1 MLNRRPVFVLMLSL
15 IAAVAMASGEE
26 ETDSGAICVV
36 ASIKPVH
43 SLVSAIMAGVGEPH
57 LIIRGASSPHIF
69 SMRPSDAE
77 ALEDADVIF
86 LVDERKETALAGPI
100 ANLGDRALVVRLS
113 GVPGITLWSLREG
126 GAFEMHTHGHEEDDH
141 HEERGHDEDEE
152 GHEDEGEGHDH
163 DEDADH
169 DEDDHHHDDD
179 EDEHGDHEH
188 GEFDMHIWLDPV
200 NAAVMAEAITDALSE
215 VDPANAATY
224 HDNEHD
230 LIHDL
235 EDLVDELDA
244 ALAPI
249 RDKPFI
255 VLHDAYRYFE
265 DRFGLNAAGS
275 ITVNPERAP
284 GVQRVT
290 EIRDRVR
297 ELEGVCVFAEPQF
310 DRRIVDV
317 VVEGTQARAGTIDPL
332 GAEIVDGPELY
343 FELMRNLAASFK
355 ECLGATG

>member
-1 MLNRRPVFVLMLSL
+1 MQKRLAIFVLVFALT
-15 IAAVAMASGEE
+15 AAVSMAGGDE
-26 ETDSGAICVV
+26 ETAPEAIRVV

-43 SLVSAIMAGVGEPH
+43 SLVSAIMDGVAEPH
-57 LIIRGASSPHIF
+57 LIIRGAFSPHTF
-69 SMRPSDAE
+69 SMRPSDAA
-77 ALEDADVIF
+77 ALQGADVIF
-86 LVDERKETALAGPI
+86 LIDERKETALARPI
-100 ANLGDRALVVRLS
+100 ANLGDSALVVRLS
-113 GVPGITLWSLREG
+113 DAPGITLWSLRAG
-126 GAFEMHTHGHEEDDH
+126 GAFEMHTHGH
-141 HEERGHDEDEE
+141 
-152 GHEDEGEGHDH
+152 
-163 DEDADH
+163 
-169 DEDDHHHDDD
+169 DEDDPQDEEAEDEQDHDDLHD
-179 EDEHGDHEH
+179 H

-215 VDPANAATY
+215 ADPANAAAY

-230 LIHDL
+230 LIHRL
-235 EDLVDELDA
+235 EDLTDELDA

-265 DRFGLNAAGS
+265 DRFGLAAAGS

-290 EIRDRVR
+290 DIRDRVR

-317 VVEGTQARAGTIDPL
+317 IIEGTQARAGTIDPL
-332 GAEIVDGPELY
+332 GAAIDDGPELY
-343 FELMRNLAASFK
+343 FELMRALASSFK
-355 ECLGATG
+355 DCLAGS

>member
-1 MLNRRPVFVLMLSL
+1 MRNLRPVFVLMFSL

-26 ETDSGAICVV
+26 ETDPGAIRVV

-43 SLVSAIMAGVGEPH
+43 SLVSAIMDGVGEPH
-57 LIIRGASSPHIF
+57 LIIRGASSPHTF
-69 SMRPSDAE
+69 SMRPSDAQ

-86 LVDERKETALAGPI
+86 LIDERKETALAGPI
-100 ANLGDRALVVRLS
+100 ANLGDDALVVRLS
-113 GVPGITLWSLREG
+113 GVPGITLWSLRAG

-141 HEERGHDEDEE
+141 RE
-152 GHEDEGEGHDH
+152 
-163 DEDADH
+163 A
-169 DEDDHHHDDD
+169 

-200 NAAVMAEAITDALSE
+200 NAAVMTEAITDALSE
-215 VDPANAATY
+215 ADPANAATY

-230 LIHDL
+230 LIHEL
-235 EDLVDELDA
+235 EDLIDELDA
-244 ALAPI
+244 ELAPI

-265 DRFGLNAAGS
+265 DRFGLAAAGS

-317 VVEGTQARAGTIDPL
+317 VVEGTQAGAGTIDPL
-332 GAEIVDGPELY
+332 GADIDDGPELY
-343 FELMRNLAASFK
+343 FQLMRNLAASFR

>member
-1 MLNRRPVFVLMLSL
+1 MQKRLVFVLVFALT
-15 IAAVAMASGEE
+15 AVVSMAGGEE
-26 ETDSGAICVV
+26 ETAPEAIRVV

-43 SLVSAIMAGVGEPH
+43 SLVSAIMDGVAEPH
-57 LIIRGASSPHIF
+57 LIIRGASSPHMF
-69 SMRPSDAE
+69 SMRPSDAA
-77 ALEDADVIF
+77 ALEGADVIF
-86 LVDERKETALAGPI
+86 LIDERKETALAGPI
-100 ANLGDRALVVRLS
+100 ANLGDSALVVRLS
-113 GVPGITLWSLREG
+113 DVPGITLWSLREG
-126 GAFEMHTHGHEEDDH
+126 GAFEMHTHGH
-141 HEERGHDEDEE
+141 
-152 GHEDEGEGHDH
+152 
-163 DEDADH
+163 
-169 DEDDHHHDDD
+169 DEDDHDDEEADD
-179 EDEHGDHEH
+179 EDGGDDDDLHEH

-215 VDPANAATY
+215 ADPTNAAAY

-230 LIHDL
+230 LIHRL
-235 EDLVDELDA
+235 EDLTDELDA

-265 DRFGLNAAGS
+265 DRFDLAAAGS

-297 ELEGVCVFAEPQF
+297 ELQGACVFAEPQF

-332 GAEIVDGPELY
+332 GAEIEDGPELY
-343 FELMRNLAASFK
+343 FELMRTLTASFK
-355 ECLGATG
+355 ECLTPAS

>member
-1 MLNRRPVFVLMLSL
+1 MFSL
-15 IAAVAMASGEE
+15 IAAAAMASGDE
-26 ETDSGAICVV
+26 ETAPGAIRVV

-43 SLVSAIMAGVGEPH
+43 SLVSAIMDGVGDPH
-57 LIIRGASSPHIF
+57 LIIRGASSPHTF

-77 ALEDADVIF
+77 ALEDADVVF
-86 LVDERKETALAGPI
+86 LIDERKETALAGPI

-126 GAFEMHTHGHEEDDH
+126 GAFEMHTHSHGEDDHHDEDDEDAHEHDEGEGHDEEEDDH
-141 HEERGHDEDEE
+141 HEGEE
-152 GHEDEGEGHDH
+152 
-163 DEDADH
+163 
-169 DEDDHHHDDD
+169 

-230 LIHDL
+230 LIHEL

-297 ELEGVCVFAEPQF
+297 ELEGACVFAEPQF

-332 GAEIVDGPELY
+332 GAEIDDGPELY
-343 FELMRNLAASFK
+343 FELMRTLAASFN

>member
-1 MLNRRPVFVLMLSL
+1 MQKRRAAFGLMFAL
-15 IAAVAMASGEE
+15 IASAAMASGEE
-26 ETDSGAICVV
+26 EAAPGAIRVV

-43 SLVSAIMAGVGEPH
+43 SLVSAVMDGVGEPH
-57 LIIRGASSPHIF
+57 LIIRGASSPHTF
-69 SMRPSDAE
+69 SMRPSDAQ
-77 ALEDADVIF
+77 ALENADVIF
-86 LVDERKETALAGPI
+86 LIDERKETALAGPI
-100 ANLGDRALVVRLS
+100 ANLGDDAQVVRLS

-141 HEERGHDEDEE
+141 HEEEGHDEDGEGHDDESEGHDEDE
-152 GHEDEGEGHDH
+152 
-163 DEDADH
+163 
-169 DEDDHHHDDD
+169 DDHREA
-179 EDEHGDHEH
+179 EDEH

-215 VDPANAATY
+215 ADPGNAATY

-230 LIHDL
+230 LIHEL

-244 ALAPI
+244 ELAPI

-265 DRFGLNAAGS
+265 DRFGLAAAGS

-317 VVEGTQARAGTIDPL
+317 VVEGTQAGAGTIDPL
-332 GAEIVDGPELY
+332 GAEIDDGPDLY
-343 FELMRNLAASFK
+343 FELMRTLAASFK
-355 ECLGATG
+355 ECLGATA

>member
-1 MLNRRPVFVLMLSL
+1 MCNRRSVLVLTFAL
-15 IAAVAMASGEE
+15 IAATAMAAGEE
-26 ETDSGAICVV
+26 ETAPGAIRVV

-43 SLVSAIMAGVGEPH
+43 SLVSAIMNGVGEPH
-57 LIIRGASSPHIF
+57 LIIRGASSPHTF

-86 LVDERKETALAGPI
+86 LIDERKETALAGPI

-126 GAFEMHTHGHEEDDH
+126 GAFEMHTHGHGEDDH
-141 HEERGHDEDEE
+141 HDEE
-152 GHEDEGEGHDH
+152 GHGDEGE
-163 DEDADH
+163 EH
-169 DEDDHHHDDD
+169 DEDDDHQAED
-179 EDEHGDHEH
+179 EGEHGDHEH

-230 LIHDL
+230 LIHEL

-265 DRFGLNAAGS
+265 DRFGLAAAGS

-297 ELEGVCVFAEPQF
+297 ELEGACVFAEPQF

-332 GAEIVDGPELY
+332 GADIDDGPGLY
-343 FELMRNLAASFK
+343 FELMRTLAASFR
-355 ECLGATG
+355 ECVGAAG

>member
-1 MLNRRPVFVLMLSL
+1 
-15 IAAVAMASGEE
+15 
-26 ETDSGAICVV
+26 
-36 ASIKPVH
+36 
-43 SLVSAIMAGVGEPH
+43 
-57 LIIRGASSPHIF
+57 
-69 SMRPSDAE
+69 MRPSDAE

-86 LVDERKETALAGPI
+86 LIDERKETALAGPI
-100 ANLGDRALVVRLS
+100 AVRTSETQPRALVVRLS

-126 GAFEMHTHGHEEDDH
+126 GAFEMHTHGHGEDDH
-141 HEERGHDEDEE
+141 H
-152 GHEDEGEGHDH
+152 
-163 DEDADH
+163 
-169 DEDDHHHDDD
+169 DEDD
-179 EDEHGDHEH
+179 EGEHGDHEH

-230 LIHDL
+230 LIHEL
-235 EDLVDELDA
+235 EDLVEELDA
-244 ALAPI
+244 SLAPI

-332 GAEIVDGPELY
+332 GAEIDDGPELY
-343 FELMRNLAASFK
+343 FELMRNLAVSFN

>member
-1 MLNRRPVFVLMLSL
+1 MQKRRAAFGLMFAL
-15 IAAVAMASGEE
+15 IASAAMASGEE
-26 ETDSGAICVV
+26 EAAPGAIRVV

-43 SLVSAIMAGVGEPH
+43 SLVSAVMDGVGEPH
-57 LIIRGASSPHIF
+57 LIIRGASSPHTF
-69 SMRPSDAE
+69 SMRPSDAQ
-77 ALEDADVIF
+77 ALENADVIF
-86 LVDERKETALAGPI
+86 LIDERKETALAGPI
-100 ANLGDRALVVRLS
+100 ANLGDDAQVVRLS

-126 GAFEMHTHGHEEDDH
+126 GAFEMHTHGHSEDGQEE
-141 HEERGHDEDEE
+141 EGHDED
-152 GHEDEGEGHDH
+152 
-163 DEDADH
+163 
-169 DEDDHHHDDD
+169 
-179 EDEHGDHEH
+179 

-215 VDPANAATY
+215 ADPANAATY

-230 LIHDL
+230 LIQEL

-244 ALAPI
+244 ELAPI

-265 DRFGLNAAGS
+265 DRFGLAAAGS

-317 VVEGTQARAGTIDPL
+317 VVEGTQAGAGTIDPL
-332 GAEIVDGPELY
+332 GADIDDGPDLY

-355 ECLGATG
+355 ECLGATA

>member
-1 MLNRRPVFVLMLSL
+1 MRNLRPVFVLIFSL

-26 ETDSGAICVV
+26 ETDPGAIRVV

-43 SLVSAIMAGVGEPH
+43 SLVSAVMDGVGEPH
-57 LIIRGASSPHIF
+57 LIIRGASSPHTF
-69 SMRPSDAE
+69 SMRPSDAQ

-86 LVDERKETALAGPI
+86 LIDERKETALAGPI
-100 ANLGDRALVVRLS
+100 ANLGDDALVVRLS
-113 GVPGITLWSLREG
+113 GVPGITLWSLRAG

-141 HEERGHDEDEE
+141 HEEEGHDEDE
-152 GHEDEGEGHDH
+152 
-163 DEDADH
+163 
-169 DEDDHHHDDD
+169 DDHREA

-215 VDPANAATY
+215 ADPGNAATY

-230 LIHDL
+230 LIHEL

-244 ALAPI
+244 ELAPI

-265 DRFGLNAAGS
+265 DRFGLAAAGS

-284 GVQRVT
+284 GVQRIT

-317 VVEGTQARAGTIDPL
+317 VVEGTQAGAGTIDPL
-332 GAEIVDGPELY
+332 GADIDDGPELY
-343 FELMRNLAASFK
+343 FQLMRNLAASFR

>member
-1 MLNRRPVFVLMLSL
+1 MQKRRAVFVLMFAL
-15 IAAVAMASGEE
+15 IASAAMASGEE
-26 ETDSGAICVV
+26 ETESGAIRVV

-43 SLVSAIMAGVGEPH
+43 SLVSAVMDGVGEPH
-57 LIIRGASSPHIF
+57 LIIRGASSPHTF
-69 SMRPSDAE
+69 SMRPSDAQ

-86 LVDERKETALAGPI
+86 LIDERKETALAGPI
-100 ANLGDRALVVRLS
+100 ANLGDDALVVRLS
-113 GVPGITLWSLREG
+113 GVPGITLWSLRAG

-141 HEERGHDEDEE
+141 RE
-152 GHEDEGEGHDH
+152 
-163 DEDADH
+163 A
-169 DEDDHHHDDD
+169 

-215 VDPANAATY
+215 ADPGNAATY

-230 LIHDL
+230 LIHEL

-244 ALAPI
+244 ELAPI

-265 DRFGLNAAGS
+265 DRFGLAAAGS

-317 VVEGTQARAGTIDPL
+317 VVEGTQAGAGTIDPL
-332 GAEIVDGPELY
+332 GADIDDGPELY
-343 FELMRNLAASFK
+343 FQLMRNLAASFR

>member
-1 MLNRRPVFVLMLSL
+1 MRNRRPVFVLMFSL

-26 ETDSGAICVV
+26 ETDPGAIRVV

-43 SLVSAIMAGVGEPH
+43 SLVSAVMDGVGEPH
-57 LIIRGASSPHIF
+57 LIIRGASSPHTF
-69 SMRPSDAE
+69 SMRPSDAQ

-86 LVDERKETALAGPI
+86 LIDERKETALAGPI
-100 ANLGDRALVVRLS
+100 ANLGDDALVVRLS
-113 GVPGITLWSLREG
+113 GVPGITLWSLRAG

-141 HEERGHDEDEE
+141 HEEQGHDEDGEGHDDESDGHDEDED
-152 GHEDEGEGHDH
+152 GHREAQAED
-163 DEDADH
+163 
-169 DEDDHHHDDD
+169 
-179 EDEHGDHEH
+179 EH

-215 VDPANAATY
+215 ADPANAATY

-230 LIHDL
+230 LIHEL
-235 EDLVDELDA
+235 EDLIDELDA
-244 ALAPI
+244 ELAPI

-265 DRFGLNAAGS
+265 DRFGLAAAGS

-317 VVEGTQARAGTIDPL
+317 VVEGTHAGAGTIDPL
-332 GAEIVDGPELY
+332 GADIDDGPELY
-343 FELMRNLAASFK
+343 FELMRNLAASFR

>member
-1 MLNRRPVFVLMLSL
+1 
-15 IAAVAMASGEE
+15 MASGEE
-26 ETDSGAICVV
+26 ETAPGAIRVV

-43 SLVSAIMAGVGEPH
+43 SLVSAIMDGVGEPH
-57 LIIRGASSPHIF
+57 LIIRGASSPHTF

-86 LVDERKETALAGPI
+86 LIDERKETALAGPI

-126 GAFEMHTHGHEEDDH
+126 GAFEMHTHGHGEDDH
-141 HEERGHDEDEE
+141 HDEEGHDEEGHDEDDD
-152 GHEDEGEGHDH
+152 HE
-163 DEDADH
+163 A
-169 DEDDHHHDDD
+169 EDDG
-179 EDEHGDHEH
+179 EHGDHEH

-200 NAAVMAEAITDALSE
+200 NAAAMAEAVTDALSE

-230 LIHDL
+230 LIHEL

-297 ELEGVCVFAEPQF
+297 ELEGACVFAEPQF

-332 GAEIVDGPELY
+332 GAEIDDGPELY
-343 FELMRNLAASFK
+343 FELMRTLAASFR
-355 ECLGATG
+355 ECLGAAG

>member
-1 MLNRRPVFVLMLSL
+1 
-15 IAAVAMASGEE
+15 
-26 ETDSGAICVV
+26 
-36 ASIKPVH
+36 
-43 SLVSAIMAGVGEPH
+43 
-57 LIIRGASSPHIF
+57 
-69 SMRPSDAE
+69 
-77 ALEDADVIF
+77 
-86 LVDERKETALAGPI
+86 
-100 ANLGDRALVVRLS
+100 
-113 GVPGITLWSLREG
+113 
-126 GAFEMHTHGHEEDDH
+126 
-141 HEERGHDEDEE
+141 
-152 GHEDEGEGHDH
+152 
-163 DEDADH
+163 
-169 DEDDHHHDDD
+169 
-179 EDEHGDHEH
+179 
-188 GEFDMHIWLDPV
+188 MHIWLDPV

-265 DRFGLNAAGS
+265 DRFGLTAAGS

-332 GAEIVDGPELY
+332 GADIDDGPELY
-343 FELMRNLAASFK
+343 FKVMRNLTASFK
-355 ECLGATG
+355 ECLGSTG

>member
-1 MLNRRPVFVLMLSL
+1 MRNRRPVFVLMFSL

-26 ETDSGAICVV
+26 ETDPGAIRVV

-43 SLVSAIMAGVGEPH
+43 SLVSAVMDGVGEPH
-57 LIIRGASSPHIF
+57 LIIRGASSPHTF
-69 SMRPSDAE
+69 SMRPSDAQ
-77 ALEDADVIF
+77 ALENADVIF
-86 LVDERKETALAGPI
+86 LIDERKETALAGPI
-100 ANLGDRALVVRLS
+100 ANLGDDALVVRLS
-113 GVPGITLWSLREG
+113 GVPGITLWSLRAG
-126 GAFEMHTHGHEEDDH
+126 GAFEMHTHGHSEDG
-141 HEERGHDEDEE
+141 HEEE
-152 GHEDEGEGHDH
+152 GHD
-163 DEDADH
+163 
-169 DEDDHHHDDD
+169 
-179 EDEHGDHEH
+179 EH

-215 VDPANAATY
+215 ADPGNAATY

-230 LIHDL
+230 LIHEL

-244 ALAPI
+244 ELAPI

-265 DRFGLNAAGS
+265 DRFGLAAAGS

-317 VVEGTQARAGTIDPL
+317 VVEGTQAGAGTIDPL
-332 GAEIVDGPELY
+332 GADIDDGPDLY
-343 FELMRNLAASFK
+343 FELMRTLAASFTG
-355 ECLGATG
+355 CLGATG

>member
-1 MLNRRPVFVLMLSL
+1 
-15 IAAVAMASGEE
+15 MASGEE
-26 ETDSGAICVV
+26 ETAPGAIRVV

-43 SLVSAIMAGVGEPH
+43 SLVSAIMDGVGEPH
-57 LIIRGASSPHIF
+57 LIIRGASSPHTF

-86 LVDERKETALAGPI
+86 LIDERKETALAGPI

-126 GAFEMHTHGHEEDDH
+126 GAFEMHTHGHGEDDH
-141 HEERGHDEDEE
+141 HDEEGHDEEGHDEDDD
-152 GHEDEGEGHDH
+152 HE
-163 DEDADH
+163 A
-169 DEDDHHHDDD
+169 EDDG
-179 EDEHGDHEH
+179 EHGDHEH

-200 NAAVMAEAITDALSE
+200 NAAAMAEAITDALSE

-230 LIHDL
+230 LIHEL

-297 ELEGVCVFAEPQF
+297 ELEGACVFAEPQF

-332 GAEIVDGPELY
+332 GADIDDGPELY
-343 FELMRNLAASFK
+343 FMVMRTLAASFR
-355 ECLGATG
+355 ECLGAAG

>member
-1 MLNRRPVFVLMLSL
+1 MQKRLAIFVLVFALT
-15 IAAVAMASGEE
+15 AAVSMAGGDE
-26 ETDSGAICVV
+26 ETAPEAIRVV

-43 SLVSAIMAGVGEPH
+43 SLVSAIMEGVAEPH
-57 LIIRGASSPHIF
+57 LIIRGASSPHTF
-69 SMRPSDAE
+69 SMRPSDAA
-77 ALEDADVIF
+77 ALQGADVIF
-86 LVDERKETALAGPI
+86 LIDERKETALARPI
-100 ANLGDRALVVRLS
+100 ANLGDSALVVRLS
-113 GVPGITLWSLREG
+113 DAPGITLWSLRAG
-126 GAFEMHTHGHEEDDH
+126 GAFEMHTHGH
-141 HEERGHDEDEE
+141 
-152 GHEDEGEGHDH
+152 
-163 DEDADH
+163 
-169 DEDDHHHDDD
+169 DEDDPQDEEADDEQDHDDLHD
-179 EDEHGDHEH
+179 H

-215 VDPANAATY
+215 ADPANAAAY

-230 LIHDL
+230 LIHRL
-235 EDLVDELDA
+235 EDLTDELDA

-265 DRFGLNAAGS
+265 DRFGLAAAGS

-290 EIRDRVR
+290 DIRDRVR

-317 VVEGTQARAGTIDPL
+317 IIEGTQARAGTIDPL
-332 GAEIVDGPELY
+332 GAAIDDGPELY
-343 FELMRNLAASFK
+343 FELMRALAASFK
-355 ECLGATG
+355 DCLAGS

>member
-1 MLNRRPVFVLMLSL
+1 MQKRLAIFVLVFALT
-15 IAAVAMASGEE
+15 AAVSMAGGDE
-26 ETDSGAICVV
+26 ETAPEAIRVV

-43 SLVSAIMAGVGEPH
+43 SLVSAIMDGVAEPH
-57 LIIRGASSPHIF
+57 LIIRGASSPHTF
-69 SMRPSDAE
+69 SMRPSDAA
-77 ALEDADVIF
+77 ALQGADVIF
-86 LVDERKETALAGPI
+86 LIDERKETALAGPI
-100 ANLGDRALVVRLS
+100 ANLGDSALVVRLS
-113 GVPGITLWSLREG
+113 DAPGITLWSLRAG
-126 GAFEMHTHGHEEDDH
+126 GAFEMHTHGH
-141 HEERGHDEDEE
+141 
-152 GHEDEGEGHDH
+152 
-163 DEDADH
+163 
-169 DEDDHHHDDD
+169 DEDDPQDEEAEDEQDHDDLHD
-179 EDEHGDHEH
+179 H

-215 VDPANAATY
+215 ADPANAAAY

-230 LIHDL
+230 LIHRL
-235 EDLVDELDA
+235 EDLTDELDA

-265 DRFGLNAAGS
+265 DRFDLAAAGS

-290 EIRDRVR
+290 DIRDRVR

-317 VVEGTQARAGTIDPL
+317 IIEGTQARAGTIDPL
-332 GAEIVDGPELY
+332 GAAIDDGPELY
-343 FELMRNLAASFK
+343 FELMRALASSFK
-355 ECLGATG
+355 DCLAGS

>member
-1 MLNRRPVFVLMLSL
+1 MENRTHGLVPAFALAFALV
-15 IAAVAMASGEE
+15 AAAAMASGEDE
-26 ETDSGAICVV
+26 ADPGEIRVV

-43 SLVSAIMAGVGEPH
+43 SLVSAIMDGVGEPH
-57 LIIRGASSPHIF
+57 LIIRGASSPHTF

-86 LVDERKETALAGPI
+86 LIDELKETALAGPI
-100 ANLGDRALVVRLS
+100 ANLGDRALVVQLS
-113 GVPGITLWSLREG
+113 RIPEITFLLSLREG
-126 GAFEMHTHGHEEDDH
+126 GAFDMHTHGHDEDGH
-141 HEERGHDEDEE
+141 HE
-152 GHEDEGEGHDH
+152 
-163 DEDADH
+163 
-169 DEDDHHHDDD
+169 D

-188 GEFDMHIWLDPV
+188 GEFDLHIWLDPV

-215 VDPANAATY
+215 ADPANAATY

-255 VLHDAYRYFE
+255 VLHDAYQYFE
-265 DRFGLNAAGS
+265 DRFGLIAAGS

-317 VVEGTQARAGTIDPL
+317 VIEGTEARAGTIDPL
-332 GAEIVDGPELY
+332 GADIDDGPELY
-343 FELMRNLAASFK
+343 FEMMRTLAASFG
-355 ECLGATG
+355 ECLGAAG